1 MACGRGEGAQLC
13 NDTVCWEH
21 DGSWLETV
29 AATPVKLWMDADL
42 QARFD
47 EASVHKTFGQA
58 SQLQVGDNLF
68 SLHKIHKI
76 SWSIRL

>member
-1 MACGRGEGAQLC
+1 MACGRGESAQLC

-47 EASVHKTFGQA
+47 GALAQKTFGQ
-58 SQLQVGDNLF
+58 LQVETT
-68 SLHKIHKI
+68 SLGSTKLI
-76 SWSIRL
+76 SIKL

>member
-1 MACGRGEGAQLC
+1 MGEVRAHSCVMTQCVGSK
-13 NDTVCWEH
+13 H

-47 EASVHKTFGQA
+47 GALAQKTFGQ
-58 SQLQVGDNLF
+58 LQVETT
-68 SLHKIHKI
+68 SLGSTKLI
-76 SWSIRL
+76 SIKL

>member
-1 MACGRGEGAQLC
+1 MACGRGESAQLC

-42 QARFD
+42 QARL
-47 EASVHKTFGQA
+47 AQKTFGQA
-58 SQLQVGDNLF
+58 YLPNLSMK
-68 SLHKIHKI
+68 SLIAYRSGVKLWIDE
-76 SWSIRL
+76 R

>member
-1 MACGRGEGAQLC
+1 MLGA
-13 NDTVCWEH
+13 EH

-42 QARFD
+42 QVRFD

-68 SLHKIHKI
+68 SLHKNCASSNIAYRSGVKLWI
-76 SWSIRL
+76 DER

>member
-47 EASVHKTFGQA
+47 GALAQKTFGQA
-58 SQLQVGDNLF
+58 CLPNF
-68 SLHKIHKI
+68 R
-76 SWSIRL
+76 WRLL